1 LEEWEKARLLSA
13 VDLLESLSWEEVERL
28 GRRLPAMS
36 LNGRQVLFTPA
47 HQGRVIFLLLR
58 GRVRLYRLAEG
69 REITLGVVGMGGM
82 FGEAALTAGRRHGSY
97 AQAAEPSEVALMGR
111 DIFRRLVHDRP
122 EVGVKATE
130 LLSKRLSFCED
141 RMADMGL
148 KEVPARLAALV
159 LHLCESE
166 GVVTGEGYKIPVRY
180 THEQLG
186 AMIGSK
192 RVAAT
197 RAVTK
202 LKEAGALELKRR
214 YIYVRDVEAL
224 KLISGVEHGGRG

>member
-1 LEEWEKARLLSA
+1 LEEREKARLLST
-13 VDLLESLSWEEVERL
+13 VDLLESLSWGEVEKL
-28 GRRLPAMS
+28 SRRLPEMS
-36 LNGRQVLFTPA
+36 LNGGQILFTPA

-58 GRVRLYRLAEG
+58 GRMRLYRMAEG
-69 REITLGVVGMGGM
+69 REITLNVVGTGEML
-82 FGEAALTAGRRHGSY
+82 GEAALTPGRRHGAY
-97 AQAAEPSEVALMGR
+97 AQAAEPSEVVLMGR
-111 DIFRRLVHDRP
+111 DTFHRLLYDRP

-130 LLSKRLSFCED
+130 LLSKRLSVCED

-159 LHLCESE
+159 LHLCENE
-166 GVVTGEGYKIPVRY
+166 GVVTSEGYKIPIRY

-197 RAVTK
+197 RAFTK
-202 LKEAGALELKRR
+202 LKDAGALELKRR

-224 KLISGVEHGGRG
+224 KLIAGGEHR

>member
-1 LEEWEKARLLSA
+1 LEEREKVRLLSA
-13 VDLLESLSWEEVERL
+13 VDLLESLSWEEAERL
-28 GRRLPAMS
+28 SRRLPEMS
-36 LNGRQVLFTPA
+36 LNGGQILFTPA

-58 GRVRLYRLAEG
+58 GRVRLYRVAEG
-69 REITLGVVGMGGM
+69 REITLGVVGTGEM
-82 FGEAALTAGRRHGSY
+82 FGEASLTAGRRHGSY
-97 AQAAEPSEVALMGR
+97 AQAAEPSEVALMSR
-111 DIFRRLVHDRP
+111 DIFHRLVHDRP

-130 LLSKRLSFCED
+130 LLSKRLSICED
-141 RMADMGL
+141 RMADIGL
-148 KEVPARLAALV
+148 KEVPARMAALV
-159 LHLCESE
+159 LYLCENE
-166 GVVTGEGYKIPVRY
+166 GVVTGEGYKIPNRY

-202 LKEAGALELKRR
+202 LKKAGALELKRR

-224 KLISGVEHGGRG
+224 KLFAGGEHR